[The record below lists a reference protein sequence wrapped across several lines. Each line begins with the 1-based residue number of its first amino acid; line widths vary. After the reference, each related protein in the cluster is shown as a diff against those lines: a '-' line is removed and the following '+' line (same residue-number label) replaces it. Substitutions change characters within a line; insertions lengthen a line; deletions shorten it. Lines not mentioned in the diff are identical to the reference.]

1 MARTVNF
8 EKRAEKIKEQV
19 DDLVR
24 EMSEARTI
32 HAPAKEKIK
41 LIDLDLDSVDIVTL
55 MQMQARISRI
65 ILDRSR

>member
-8 EKRAEKIKEQV
+8 VKRAEKIKEQV
-19 DDLVR
+19 DDLVQ